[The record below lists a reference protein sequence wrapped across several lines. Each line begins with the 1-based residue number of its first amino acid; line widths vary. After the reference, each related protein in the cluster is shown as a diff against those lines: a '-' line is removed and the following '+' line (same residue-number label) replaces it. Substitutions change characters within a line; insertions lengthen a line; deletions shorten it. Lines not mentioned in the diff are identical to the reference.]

1 MFAPTFR
8 NGFLANMM
16 LKIFV
21 VQKLGIRVLV

>member
-8 NGFLANMM
+8 NGFLAKMM

-21 VQKLGIRVLV
+21 EQKLGIRVLV